1 MKGCVTTVDNGG
13 QSKQSQPSD
22 ITCLKSGAACH
33 SILARVEKMWQE
45 DVSNLEQIP
54 NHIEIDE
61 EQSELNEI
69 VIFSDSDD

>member
-1 MKGCVTTVDNGG
+1 
-13 QSKQSQPSD
+13 
-22 ITCLKSGAACH
+22 
-33 SILARVEKMWQE
+33 MWQE

-69 VIFSDSDD
+69 VIFSDSDDWIKNIEVWI